1 MCKPKQI
8 SATPL
13 LVRRWAA
20 SLPARRSSQG
30 ARGHSGCPVGCQ
42 PCPPALQQPPPL
54 RPALPL
60 SPALWSRVMLRAQP
74 RKKKICRRQG
84 ETEGGAG
91 ADERRSH
98 LYKKNI
104 SSLPGPGA
112 WVAWP
117 ERGGQPPFGDE
128 RTRAE
133 RTRAMRRA
141 MRKRRAAVRWR
152 LQPRRIRGMMAQYF
166 PHGYL

>member
-98 LYKKNI
+98 LYKKIFLRYLVQGRGLHGRSEAANRR
-104 SSLPGPGA
+104 SETSARALRGRGRCAGRCASEGQRCAGACNPGGSEA
-112 WVAWP
+112 
-117 ERGGQPPFGDE
+117 
-128 RTRAE
+128 
-133 RTRAMRRA
+133 
-141 MRKRRAAVRWR
+141 
-152 LQPRRIRGMMAQYF
+152 
-166 PHGYL
+166 